1 MKKIILLLL
10 LIPNLVMGQSKIGYD
25 MSLISYINHKNDERV
40 LKQIDTIGSTIGWAN
55 SFLEAN
61 GRKPIYCDPSNIA
74 LNGYNYVNFLEE
86 FLAKRPEFVS
96 DASKLTLI
104 MAVIF
109 ALEDKFP
116 CN

>member
-1 MKKIILLLL
+1 MKKLLLFLL
-10 LIPNLVMGQSKIGYD
+10 LIPNLVMGQSKIGQD
-25 MSLISYINHKNDERV
+25 MSLISFINHKNDERV
-40 LKQIDTIGSTIGWAN
+40 LTQIDTIGSTIGWAN

-61 GRKPIYCDPSNIA
+61 GKKPIYCNPPNIA
-74 LNGYNYVNFLEE
+74 FNGYNYVNFLEE

-96 DASKLTLI
+96 NASKITLI